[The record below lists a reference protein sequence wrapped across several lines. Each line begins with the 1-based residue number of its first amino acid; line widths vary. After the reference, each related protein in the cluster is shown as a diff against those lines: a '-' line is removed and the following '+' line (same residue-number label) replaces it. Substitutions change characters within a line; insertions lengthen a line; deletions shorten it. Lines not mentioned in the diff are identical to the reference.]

1 MLRWLIMAEKVNNK
15 PYRVSKWI
23 MLSCAVV
30 LNAFIIFYSCLDDK
44 TTNVWS
50 RFVSNIFANIINNF
64 TEKEVEIIPVE
75 SIETALSDNAYNTVP
90 GYESNEIPLGCIKEL
105 QTTVYP
111 DNASNKAIRYSTT
124 NYDVVTLNQSGAKV
138 SIVGMK
144 TGTAVVKAENADKTL
159 NQEMT
164 FNVVDLVAPTTFDA
178 SLTNSEIAIG
188 SYETINVS
196 YATDFK
202 NSLYYDPTKLTY
214 ESSNT
219 TVATVD
225 NFGVI
230 HPLTTG
236 TSTIKV
242 SSASIEKTFNIA
254 VTPGTVPLDYEN
266 LTLNGQDYC
275 YENEVFGSDKH
286 QLTVTAGNN
295 IIDSKEFIWESSN
308 PLLANVDQNG
318 FIRGYRKT
326 TLQDEVVII
335 KATNKIT
342 GQQINKEISVKKE
355 LPSKLYTC
363 YIVGEKEVWDHP
375 KLTAFVGNVIAVK
388 ISYDKTAL
396 NKDVTVNISNE
407 EIAGYTNQGDNIIL
421 EFKQEGSVLITIT
434 SNIVPSLINETEVT
448 VIKAG
453 AIDKE
458 SIENVNLSIRKSIG
472 HAMMFGITQVFTFL
486 ALFMFF
492 PERKWWIT
500 ALISLGAGILLAS
513 LSETIQFFIPLRSGT
528 FKDVLIDLS
537 GVIPG
542 LVITIGV
549 LFLIKYIKNK
559 KEKPSDRK
567 D

>member
-1 MLRWLIMAEKVNNK
+1 MLRWLIMVNELKK
-15 PYRVSKWI
+15 PFRVSKWI
-23 MLSCAVV
+23 MLSFAIL
-30 LNAFIIFYSCLDDK
+30 LNSFIIFYSCLDDK
-44 TTNVWS
+44 TTNNWS
-50 RFVSNIFANIINNF
+50 RFVSNIFTNIVNGF
-64 TEKEVEIIPVE
+64 TQKEVETIPV
-75 SIETALSDNAYNTVP
+75 SSFETSLSDNPYNTLE
-90 GYESNEIPLGCIKEL
+90 GYASNEIPLGGIKEINTIVL
-105 QTTVYP
+105 P
-111 DNASNKAIRYSTT
+111 NNASNKAVQYSTL
-124 NYDVVTLNQSGAKV
+124 NNDIVSLNQSGSKV
-138 SIVGMK
+138 SIIGLK
-144 TGTAVVKAENADKTL
+144 KGSATIKAESADKAFA
-159 NQEMT
+159 QEMT
-164 FNVVDLVAPTTFDA
+164 FNVVDLVAPASFDA
-178 SLTNSEIAIG
+178 SLTSNEIAIG
-188 SYETINVS
+188 SYGTINVS

-242 SSASIEKTFNIA
+242 FSASIEKTFNIA

-286 QLTVTAGNN
+286 QLTVTAGND

-308 PLLANVDQNG
+308 PLLVNVDQNG

-326 TLQDEVVII
+326 TLQDEAVII

-375 KLTAFVGNVIAVK
+375 KLTAFVGNVITVK

>member
-1 MLRWLIMAEKVNNK
+1 MLRWLIMVNELKK
-15 PYRVSKWI
+15 PFRVSKWI
-23 MLSCAVV
+23 MLSFAVL
-30 LNAFIIFYSCLDDK
+30 LNSFIIFYSCLDDK
-44 TTNVWS
+44 TTNNWS
-50 RFVSNIFANIINNF
+50 RFVSNIFTNIVNGF
-64 TEKEVEIIPVE
+64 TQKEVETIPV
-75 SIETALSDNAYNTVP
+75 SSFETSLSDNPYNTLE
-90 GYESNEIPLGCIKEL
+90 GYASNEIPLGGIKEINTIVL
-105 QTTVYP
+105 P
-111 DNASNKAIRYSTT
+111 NNASNKAVQYSTL
-124 NYDVVTLNQSGAKV
+124 NNDIVSLNQSGSKV
-138 SIVGMK
+138 SIIGLK
-144 TGTAVVKAENADKTL
+144 KGSATIKAESADKAFA
-159 NQEMT
+159 QEMT
-164 FNVVDLVAPTTFDA
+164 FNVVDLVAPASFDA
-178 SLTNSEIAIG
+178 SLTSNEIAIG
-188 SYETINVS
+188 SYGTINVS

-286 QLTVTAGNN
+286 QLTVTAGND

-308 PLLANVDQNG
+308 PLLVNVDQNG

-375 KLTAFVGNVIAVK
+375 KLTAFVGNVITVK

-407 EIAGYTNQGDNIIL
+407 EIAGYTNQGDSIIL

-472 HAMMFGITQVFTFL
+472 HAMMFGVTQVFTFL